1 MVDNQPSEIQIIQ
14 QLMSA
19 PEVEQAQAA
28 EALWLNETTAGRFF
42 GGEFI
47 SEAALND
54 YELTNES
61 FATLFRKKGYP
72 NEIALEEAY
81 FQFRA
86 TQSIAE
92 DFIDNETSAGD
103 ISLHRKLAASLSMD
117 LRNRLLT
124 SEEIFGI
131 ISRLDP
137 AFEETKVPSCIDQF
151 SNDWGQCDADYDSA
165 NSNQDIPLS
174 NDYDDYIACQN
185 SAISA
190 YNNCT
195 GNSNSPTVRSDQYL
209 SGY

>member
-1 MVDNQPSEIQIIQ
+1 MKRSSFSLIAFLAILSIFSSCTEDQMVNNQPFETQIVQ

-19 PEVEQAQAA
+19 PEVEQAQVA
-28 EALWLNETTAGRFF
+28 EALWRNETTAGRFF

-47 SEAALND
+47 SESALHD
-54 YELTNES
+54 YELTNQS
-61 FATLFRKKGYP
+61 LATLFRKKGYP

-92 DFIDNETSAGD
+92 DFIDNETSAGNV
-103 ISLHRKLAASLSMD
+103 SLHQKLAVALSID

-137 AFEETKVPSCIDQF
+137 RFEETKVPSCIDEF
-151 SNDWGQCDADYDSA
+151 SNDWGQCEENFENA
-165 NSNQDIPLS
+165 NGGWP
-174 NDYDDYIACQN
+174 
-185 SAISA
+185 
-190 YNNCT
+190 
-195 GNSNSPTVRSDQYL
+195 SDQEHAWC
-209 SGY
+209 